1 MLLAASPTY
10 QIIRGTLITIFLVA
24 VGIWLLIRTLKRS
37 DDPSLLIFKW
47 FLTALVVGFMVW
59 KVAPIVG
66 AGGYGAAF
74 GGIPLTVACGFMLAI
89 IWRYNIASM
98 IAKPFGSL

>member
-1 MLLAASPTY
+1 MFAASTTY
-10 QIIRGTLITIFLVA
+10 EIIRGTLITITVIG

-47 FLTALVVGFMVW
+47 FLTALVVAFLVL
-59 KVAPIVG
+59 KVFPIVG

-74 GGIPLTVACGFMLAI
+74 GGVPLGVACGFTLAI
-89 IWRYNIASM
+89 IWRYNIASI
-98 IAKPFGSL
+98 IAKPF